1 LKNVAWI
8 LCVCTLLASGLAEGA
23 PPTGPSNNGRVLYK
37 WVDSDGVTHYGDRVP
52 PEYASQ
58 EQHILNSRGYEID
71 HRDAQKTAQ
80 QLAADERKKLET
92 EQSQTRDK
100 NLLSTY
106 ASVQE
111 IERLRD
117 QRVQLVADQIKVTN
131 QFLETLNGRM
141 KKMRADA
148 GSDGR
153 GPGTAHHGYAHAA
166 AEPATEA
173 RRRILDEHS
182 IRERHRSLQRVEA
195 HSMTPKT
202 RVLLGVTGGIAA
214 YKSPDLVRR
223 LIERGADVQVVMT
236 SAAQRFVSPMTFQP
250 YPAARPAAICGTTR
264 RKPPWATSSWRAGR
278 RSC

>member
-1 LKNVAWI
+1 MKNVAWI
-8 LCVCTLLASGLAEGA
+8 LCICTLLVSGLAEGA
-23 PPTGPSNNGRVLYK
+23 PTGPANNGRVLYK
-37 WVDSDGVTHYGDRVP
+37 WVDSAGVTHYGDRVP

-80 QLAADERKKLET
+80 QVAADERKRLET

-141 KKMRADA
+141 KKMRADTQRYRPY
-148 GSDGR
+148 SDD
-153 GPGTAHHGYAHAA
+153 PKAPPMPDQL
-166 AEPATEA
+166 AE
-173 RRRILDEHS
+173 
-182 IRERHRSLQRVEA
+182 
-195 HSMTPKT
+195 
-202 RVLLGVTGGIAA
+202 
-214 YKSPDLVRR
+214 DLVRLTTDMR
-223 LIERGADVQVVMT
+223 TQQQNLQQKRAEESSMSIQFESDID
-236 SAAQRFVSPMTFQP
+236 RFKELKHIQ
-250 YPAARPAAICGTTR
+250 
-264 RKPPWATSSWRAGR
+264 
-278 RSC
+278 